1 MAIAVERTMCEF
13 TRKWPRCSRATDCRA
28 PSLNGFTPLPQTSR
42 RPNWSKESYICHP
55 PRILSNMD
63 DRTCDRSPG
72 WARYRCATRLAY
84 DGSDNVTLRLD
95 YENEVQPDALLRL
108 DPTLGGRSS
117 VSDDD
122 YLEGP
127 PELIVEIAASSASYD
142 MNQKRRVYARTGV
155 PEYVVLLT
163 YEERVVWFVLREG
176 VYEEMQPD
184 ADGILRSEIFPG
196 LWLDAAALIGGDL
209 SQVLAVLQ
217 QGIDSDEHKA
227 YVAKLHD

>member
-1 MAIAVERTMCEF
+1 MVTAVERTDVRIHAKTAPLQPGDRLSRSEF
-13 TRKWPRCSRATDCRA
+13 ERLYAASPNIKKAELVEGIVYMPSPTHHMKHGEPHFIVIGWLGAYCAAT
-28 PSLNGFTPLPQTSR
+28 
-42 RPNWSKESYICHP
+42 
-55 PRILSNMD
+55 
-63 DRTCDRSPG
+63 PG
-72 WARYRCATRLAY
+72 VR
-84 DGSDNVTLRLD
+84 GSDNVTLRLD

-142 MNQKRRVYARTGV
+142 MNQKHRVYARTGV
-155 PEYVVLLT
+155 PEYAVLLT
-163 YEERVVWFVLREG
+163 YEERMVWFVLREG

-184 ADGILRSEIFPG
+184 TEGILRSEIFPG

-217 QGIDSDEHKA
+217 QGIDSDEHRA
-227 YVAKLHD
+227 YVTKLHD